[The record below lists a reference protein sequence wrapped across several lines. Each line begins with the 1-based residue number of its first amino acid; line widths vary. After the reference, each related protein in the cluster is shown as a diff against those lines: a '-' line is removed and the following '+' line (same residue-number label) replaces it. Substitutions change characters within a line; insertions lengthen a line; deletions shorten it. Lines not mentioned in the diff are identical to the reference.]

1 MGTKKTEIIPYF
13 HPSPSDYS
21 NKNISMQHDSSP
33 PFMKKDKNK
42 GRKHEH
48 ENQPENEFGL
58 ISKLEQ
64 QSNGIAEVRVRV
76 PFWPECFSPCSRFY
90 LSSTYNGHYH
100 LNRIAISCIHY
111 IVSTNFVQTGAIT
124 TPVHSL
130 ENGCRNFRWL
140 KV

>member
-1 MGTKKTEIIPYF
+1 MATKKTEIIPYF

-21 NKNISMQHDSSP
+21 NRNISRTIRFP
-33 PFMKKDKNK
+33 PLRKKIKNK
-42 GRKHEH
+42 GRKHQH
-48 ENQPENEFGL
+48 ENQQDNVFGL
-58 ISKLEQ
+58 ISKIEQ

-76 PFWPECFSPCSRFY
+76 PFWPECFRPYSRFY

-130 ENGCRNFRWL
+130 ESRCRNFRWL